1 MNALNP
7 EKRCRICGE
16 WYKPFALTGYEA
28 NIKDA
33 DHVCNECL
41 ELLVAEKYPEVAE
54 KYPDV

>member
-33 DHVCNECL
+33 DHVCKECL
-41 ELLVAEKYPEVAE
+41 ELLVAEKYPESDNDE
-54 KYPDV
+54 F